1 MKFLDANALE
11 NIPGRRLGEREAF
24 TFDCRPGLSCFNRCC
39 RNLNLFIYPYDVIR
53 LKKRLAVDSDRFI
66 EERLDIVLRK
76 DNHFPDVLLRMAGD
90 GGCIFLTDAG
100 CAVYSDR
107 PDTCRKF
114 PLEQG
119 ILCNP
124 GKGADRPLYF
134 LRPPDFCLG
143 PHEAMVRTPKSWSG
157 GESEIYARMTRKW
170 YELKRLFFE
179 DPWGGEGPEG
189 RRAKMAFMATYNI
202 DRFRDFLLNSS
213 FLKRCR
219 ISAADLRKIETDDAA
234 LLEFGFDWVRL
245 FLWGIASPR
254 IRFRR

>member
-1 MKFLDANALE
+1 
-11 NIPGRRLGEREAF
+11 
-24 TFDCRPGLSCFNRCC
+24 
-39 RNLNLFIYPYDVIR
+39 
-53 LKKRLAVDSDRFI
+53 
-66 EERLDIVLRK
+66 
-76 DNHFPDVLLRMAGD
+76 
-90 GGCIFLTDAG
+90 
-100 CAVYSDR
+100 
-107 PDTCRKF
+107 
-114 PLEQG
+114 
-119 ILCNP
+119 
-124 GKGADRPLYF
+124 
-134 LRPPDFCLG
+134 
-143 PHEAMVRTPKSWSG
+143 MVRTPKSWSG